1 MRQRRRRRSLKF
13 RAVPTPQAIGRVF
26 SRRAAI
32 LATLVALAAGLIVTA
47 DRGEA
52 QGTGG
57 GGVPTDPPERNNP
70 CLTPQRQQ
78 LLCPDLRI
86 ASPSDLYID
95 TSVRPGKRLLRA
107 TNNIRSRGLGPAELR
122 GIKIAPRTM
131 RVNQGIY
138 RRGGGRLVIRTEG
151 KLDLYPI
158 PGQYRYWKFRDAAA
172 FEVWALNA
180 EGEPTERVR
189 VGPKLH
195 YCLRDLT
202 HTRPGALS
210 PSTPVYPACSQVP
223 SRRRVVLGTSVGW
236 SDIYPASYHQNWIN
250 VTGLRGCYAFFHVA
264 DPKNHIRESN
274 ERNNRSHVFVRL
286 PSGRRV
292 VSC

>member
-1 MRQRRRRRSLKF
+1 MNP
-13 RAVPTPQAIGRVF
+13 ANAIGRVF
-26 SRRAAI
+26 SRR
-32 LATLVALAAGLIVTA
+32 VALLAALVVAAVALIAAV

-57 GGVPTDPPERNNP
+57 GGVTPPPPAGNNP
-70 CLTPQRQQ
+70 CLTEAGRAK

-86 ASPSDLYID
+86 AAPSDLYID
-95 TSVRPGKRLLRA
+95 TAVRPGKRLLRA

-122 GIKIAPRTM
+122 GIKIGPRSM

-138 RRGGGRLVIRTEG
+138 KRGGGRIVIRTQG
-151 KLDLYPI
+151 RLDFYPI

-172 FEVWALNA
+172 FEIWALNA
-180 EGEPTERVR
+180 EGEPAERVR
-189 VGPKLH
+189 VGPKFH

-202 HTRPGALS
+202 HTRPGGIS
-210 PSTPVYPACSQVP
+210 PPNPVYPACSQVP

-236 SDIYPASYHQNWIN
+236 SDIYPATYHQNWIN
-250 VTGLRGCYAFFHVA
+250 VTGLRGCYAFFHVV

-286 PSGRRV
+286 PSGQRV

>member
-1 MRQRRRRRSLKF
+1 VLH
-13 RAVPTPQAIGRVF
+13 ANAIGRAL
-26 SRRAAI
+26 SRRAV
-32 LATLVALAAGLIVTA
+32 LLAALIAATVAFVAVA
-47 DRGEA
+47 DRGAA

-57 GGVPTDPPERNNP
+57 GGPLPPPPVTNNP
-70 CLTPQRQQ
+70 CLTEAAKQ

-86 ASPSDLYID
+86 AKPSELYID
-95 TSVRPGKRLLRA
+95 TLIRPGKRLLRA

-122 GIKIAPRTM
+122 GIKISPRTM

-138 RRGGGRLVIRTEG
+138 KRGGGRIVLRTKG
-151 KLDLYPI
+151 YLDFYPI

-172 FEVWALNA
+172 FELWAVDNQ
-180 EGEPTERVR
+180 GRPSRRVR

-202 HTRPGALS
+202 HTRPGMRRS
-210 PSTPVYPACSQVP
+210 PAGPVYPACSQVP

-236 SDIYPASYHQNWIN
+236 SDIYPSTYHQNWIN
-250 VTGLRGCYAFFHVA
+250 VTGLRGCYAFFHIV

-274 ERNNRSHVFVRL
+274 EGNNRSHIFVRL
-286 PSGRRV
+286 PSGRQVTR
-292 VSC
+292 C

>member
-1 MRQRRRRRSLKF
+1 MIGAS
-13 RAVPTPQAIGRVF
+13 VIGRVL
-26 SRRAAI
+26 SRRA
-32 LATLVALAAGLIVTA
+32 VVLAAFVVAAITLIAAA
-47 DRGEA
+47 DRGAA

-57 GGVPTDPPERNNP
+57 GGVPPPPPVPNNP
-70 CLTPQRQQ
+70 CLTPEGRAQ

-86 ASPSDLYID
+86 AAPSDLYID

-122 GIKIAPRTM
+122 GKRIGPGTM
-131 RVNQGIY
+131 RANQGIY
-138 RRGGGRLVIRTEG
+138 KRGGGRIVIRTQAR
-151 KLDLYPI
+151 LDFYPI

-172 FEVWALNA
+172 FEIWTVNA
-180 EGEPTERVR
+180 EGEPAKRIR

-202 HTRPGALS
+202 HTRPGGRS
-210 PSTPVYPACSQVP
+210 PSGPVYPACSQVP

-236 SDIYPASYHQNWIN
+236 SDIYPATYHQNWIN

-264 DPKNHIRESN
+264 DPKNHIRELN
-274 ERNNRSHVFVRL
+274 ERNNRSHIFVRL

-292 VSC
+292 ASC

>member
-1 MRQRRRRRSLKF
+1 VL
-13 RAVPTPQAIGRVF
+13 
-26 SRRAAI
+26 SRRAAL
-32 LATLVALAAGLIVTA
+32 LAALIVAAVALIAAA

-57 GGVPTDPPERNNP
+57 GGVTPPPPVGNNP
-70 CLTPQRQQ
+70 CLTEARER

-86 ASPSDLYID
+86 AAPSDLYID
-95 TSVRPGKRLLRA
+95 TAVRPGKRLLRA

-122 GIKIAPRTM
+122 GIRIGPGTM
-131 RVNQGIY
+131 RANQGIY
-138 RRGGGRLVIRTEG
+138 KRGGGRIVIRTQARI
-151 KLDLYPI
+151 DFYPI
-158 PGQYRYWKFRDAAA
+158 PGQYRYWKYRDAAA
-172 FEVWALNA
+172 FEIWALNA
-180 EGEPTERVR
+180 EGEPAERVR

-202 HTRPGALS
+202 HTRPGGRS
-210 PSTPVYPACSQVP
+210 PASPVYPACSQVP

-236 SDIYPASYHQNWIN
+236 SDIYPASYHQNWVN
-250 VTGLRGCYAFFHVA
+250 VSGLRGCYAFFHVV

-274 ERNNRSHVFVRL
+274 ERNNRSHIFVRL

-292 VSC
+292 ASC